1 MVKIS
6 FAATGTRPSSAP
18 WKMLFCSGPSLREEY
33 LMKYISC
40 VLLGS
45 LVAIAISCPQATAQ
59 NLLTDP
65 SFENPALFTADG
77 PPFVGS
83 WEAFNGGAG
92 TSAIDDTLSPRTG
105 THEAHLSIAAT
116 NNSFSGF
123 FQDVPVT
130 PGVLYTYSGFH
141 QSANLN
147 PVDYV
152 TEVRFEWRNSVSN
165 TEVSRNQILPIALA
179 QYTPFSLAFVAP
191 AGADTARVVYA
202 IQTFSDT
209 GTSNTGNVFVDDLS
223 LTGVPEP
230 SAIGL
235 AGLGG
240 FGFFWGGGEGLVD
253 C

>member
-1 MVKIS
+1 MELCTFGS
-6 FAATGTRPSSAP
+6 FAGKESV
-18 WKMLFCSGPSLREEY
+18 
-33 LMKYISC
+33 MKYTTL
-40 VLLGS
+40 VLLAA
-45 LVAIAISCPQATAQ
+45 LAAIAMSGKKLVAQ

-92 TSAIDDTLSPRTG
+92 TFAIDDTASPRTG
-105 THEAHLSIAAT
+105 THDAHLSIAAT
-116 NNSFSGF
+116 NNSFAGF

-141 QSANLN
+141 QSSNLN

-152 TEVRFEWRNSVSN
+152 SEVRFEWRNSVSN

-179 QYTPFSLAFVAP
+179 QYTPFSLTFAAP

-240 FGFFWGGGEGLVD
+240 LALLRRRRKA
-253 C
+253 

>member
-1 MVKIS
+1 
-6 FAATGTRPSSAP
+6 
-18 WKMLFCSGPSLREEY
+18 
-33 LMKYISC
+33 MKYISC

-92 TSAIDDTLSPRTG
+92 TFAVNDTLLPHSGSRD
-105 THEAHLSIAAT
+105 AHLNITAT
-116 NNSFSGF
+116 NNSFAGF

-130 PGVLYTYSGFH
+130 AGALYTYSGFH

-147 PVDYV
+147 PVEYV
-152 TEVRFEWRNSVSN
+152 SEVRFEWRNSVSN
-165 TEVSRNQILPIALA
+165 TEVSRNQVLPIAGP
-179 QYTPFSLAFVAP
+179 QYTPFSLTFAAP

-209 GTSNTGNVFVDDLS
+209 GTVNTGNVFVDDLS
-223 LTGVPEP
+223 VTQVPEP
-230 SAIGL
+230 SAIVL

-240 FGFFWGGGEGLVD
+240 LALLRRRRR
-253 C
+253 